1 MTGVQTCALPICSS
15 VATKVNPAPVA
26 LDVPFIGLFGP
37 QGVLPQHYTQLV
49 IDRTRKKDFSLR
61 DFLDI
66 FNHRV
71 ISYFYRAWEKY
82 RFAIGYERALLKQES
97 DPAADEDLFTSCLFS
112 LVGMAPPSLRGRMDF
127 PDRILLYY
135 AAHFTQR
142 TRTAWALGAMVQ
154 DYFDVPTRI
163 EQFRGQWLYLSR
175 ENQSK
180 LSVDVDADHL
190 NNRLGMDVIVGDRV
204 WSVENKFRVRLGPLT
219 YPQFRR
225 FTPFGDRLHGLG
237 QFVRTY
243 VGPEFDFEFQPILRA
258 AEAFGATGAIF
269 LKGSVNPYNPKCVR
283 GSAGSIFRLPVVIEN
298 ELPALDGIALYAAMP
313 RADRDIDQADFRKPC
328 AIVIGSEGRG
338 VRDSIAARA
347 TALRIPTSHVES
359 LNAAVAAGV
368 LLCEA
373 RRQRGAAGRSASR

>member
-1 MTGVQTCALPICSS
+1 MAPSSERTRPS
-15 VATKVNPAPVA
+15 VAERLAKEPWRFDFFQAVRLLEQIDRERAGRGSNEPRSLVGNDGPAARELARFHAVASHSFPAATVAALRGLDPQKIASSSTQATSEPAPVA

-127 PDRILLYY
+127 SDRILLYY

-142 TRTAWALGAMVQ
+142 TRTAWALGAMIQ

-163 EQFRGQWLYLSR
+163 DQFRGQWLYLSA

-180 LSVDVDADHL
+180 LSADVDADNL

-204 WSVENKFRVRLGPLT
+204 W
-219 YPQFRR
+219 
-225 FTPFGDRLHGLG
+225 
-237 QFVRTY
+237 
-243 VGPEFDFEFQPILRA
+243 
-258 AEAFGATGAIF
+258 
-269 LKGSVNPYNPKCVR
+269 
-283 GSAGSIFRLPVVIEN
+283 
-298 ELPALDGIALYAAMP
+298 
-313 RADRDIDQADFRKPC
+313 
-328 AIVIGSEGRG
+328 
-338 VRDSIAARA
+338 
-347 TALRIPTSHVES
+347 
-359 LNAAVAAGV
+359 
-368 LLCEA
+368 
-373 RRQRGAAGRSASR
+373 